1 MLPSRSLCNDCDVA
15 VDTNTPVEGEAAS
28 VLDFW
33 FAPPSSPEHGT
44 ARKVW
49 FVKDPA
55 FDTAIRARF
64 SGLVE
69 QALRGELDGW
79 RGEALPALARILVL
93 DQFTRNIFRDTPRAF
108 AGDRQAL
115 AAASDMVGSRHDESL
130 PPFMRAFVYMPFE
143 HAEGIAMQ
151 DEAVRL
157 FTRLAAAEPALGSML
172 DYAHKHRAVIE
183 RFGRFP
189 HRNAILGR
197 QPTADETLFL
207 AEAGSRF

>member
-1 MLPSRSLCNDCDVA
+1 M
-15 VDTNTPVEGEAAS
+15 
-28 VLDFW
+28 LDFW

-49 FVKDPA
+49 FVKDTA
-55 FDTAIRARF
+55 FDDKVRARF
-64 SGLVE
+64 AALVE

-79 RGEALPALARILVL
+79 SGDARSALARIVVL
-93 DQFTRNIFRDTPRAF
+93 DQFARNIFRDTPRAF
-108 AGDRQAL
+108 AGARPAL
-115 AAASDMVGSRHDESL
+115 AAASDMVGSRHDETL

-157 FTRLAAAEPALGSML
+157 FTRLAAASSELDSML
-172 DYAHKHRAVIE
+172 AFAHKHRAVIE

-197 QPTADETLFL
+197 QSTADEIAFL
-207 AEAGSRF
+207 AEPGSRF